1 MTSSFCV
8 ETDYLRGGAHVC
20 VLSSHLK
27 QTEQNASSQSLM
39 LKVNEVME
47 SSAEGEDVLLPPD
60 ADFSMG

>member
-1 MTSSFCV
+1 MF
-8 ETDYLRGGAHVC
+8 
-20 VLSSHLK
+20 SHLK